1 MSYKSND
8 DYLGVSNKSIHDR
21 GKRVGEFEASVRV
34 MEDVVKFFGLDYS
47 LGTEIMELFK
57 TNDANNK
64 VVAVNML
71 IGACKSSIKDE
82 ILEEINKEIKKEK

>member
-1 MSYKSND
+1 MSYKDSGTYSSSPNNI
-8 DYLGVSNKSIHDR
+8 YAQGMKQ
-21 GKRVGEFEASVRV
+21 GEYAASVRV
-34 MEDVVKFFGLDYS
+34 IENVVKFFGLDYS

-57 TNDANNK
+57 THDSNNK

-82 ILEEINKEIKKEK
+82 ILEEINKEINKEK